1 MSGKSFHEQT
11 KEMAMSRQQ
20 KSRSTFREIYAQM
33 VLDEAL
39 LTARKTRLQREID
52 RCLDENDRDR
62 FFQLSEEYAKLCR

>member
-52 RCLDENDRDR
+52 RCLDENDRDL